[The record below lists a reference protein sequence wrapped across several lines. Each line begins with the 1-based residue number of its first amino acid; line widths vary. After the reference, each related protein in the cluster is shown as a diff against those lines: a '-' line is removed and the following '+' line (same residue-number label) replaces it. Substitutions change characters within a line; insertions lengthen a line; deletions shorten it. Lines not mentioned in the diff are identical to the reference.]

1 MDTKEVLLLLG
12 LIIEIL
18 RDLVTWIQGQFS
30 DPGIPGVGEG
40 VAAIASWFVS
50 L

>member
-12 LIIEIL
+12 LMIEIL
-18 RDLVTWIQGQFS
+18 RDLVTWIQGQFP
-30 DPGIPGVGEG
+30 DPGVPGIKDG